1 MQRLRNT
8 SGHVT
13 STTLNVNHTA
23 EEAATT
29 EMAAGERLLFTGCYT
44 DSTPFL
50 FGTAGEG
57 ILAFSVSAPCQRQAT
72 PLHTICQLYTHV

>member
-29 EMAAGERLLFTGCYT
+29 EMAAGERLSPVRT
-44 DSTPFL
+44 
-50 FGTAGEG
+50 
-57 ILAFSVSAPCQRQAT
+57 VSADRERGSSGARKD
-72 PLHTICQLYTHV
+72 